1 MLKVRIIS
9 PEKELYCGEVKSV
22 LLPGSLAPFEV
33 FPHHAAIVS
42 SLESGEISLRME
54 GGSRESI
61 HIESGFVRCEK
72 DCLTI
77 CVEQ

>member
-42 SLESGEISLRME
+42 SLESGDISLRP
-54 GGSRESI
+54 GDGSQKSI

>member
-42 SLESGEISLRME
+42 SLESGDISLRME
-54 GGSRESI
+54 GGPKETI

>member
-54 GGSRESI
+54 GGARESI

>member
-42 SLESGEISLRME
+42 SLESGEILLRME

>member
-1 MLKVRIIS
+1 MKVRIIS

-42 SLESGEISLRME
+42 SLESGDISLRP
-54 GGSRESI
+54 GDSSQKSI